1 MGFRELNAV
10 RGAGAPAIAWS
21 PVTTLFA
28 LTVFAS
34 AFLLFALEPMFS
46 KMLLPLF
53 GGSPAVWNT
62 SLVFYQLVL
71 LAGYAYADLL
81 RRNLT
86 IRRQTFVHCALVIVA
101 FLFLPTV
108 LPGWVGD
115 PTKSPVLSLLRIA
128 TATVALPF
136 FVLAA
141 NSSLLQAWFARLRP
155 QADAYALYAASNLGS
170 MLGLVA
176 YTFAFEPF
184 TGLTLQSRLW
194 QSGFLLFAVLL
205 AGCVFVTLR
214 RRDEGTVTGS
224 AVTPDDAG
232 PAIAARRIVRWI
244 ALAAVPSSLMLGV
257 TAYLQDEVAAIPL
270 LWTLPLALYLGTFV
284 IAFGLR
290 RFVSRVVVGRAAA
303 FGLVAIA
310 FFMAGQAVAIELAIG
325 LNVVVFF
332 LLALYCHTTLR
343 DDRPP
348 EGRLTQFYLWLAVGG
363 AIGGMFNALIAPQI
377 FALVIEYPLALVVG
391 ALLLRSDERGTK
403 SRTDRIWDVG
413 VPLIVGAAM
422 FLFIAA
428 PKVSEIELGTVS
440 VFALA
445 GFVALSA
452 VRHPLRFGLVLAVMF
467 GFALYLPS
475 VNGELYHARDFF
487 GVKHVLRTPTYHWFT
502 HGATLHGAESTLIP
516 HEREPLTYFERSGPV
531 GAIFAHLQPSL
542 RRAHVAVAGLGIGT
556 LACYAQSGQ
565 TWTFYEIDPQ
575 VAQIATD
582 SNLFRYISACL
593 PKARIVLGDARLSL
607 TREARHEDALLIL
620 DAYTS
625 DQIPVHLLT
634 REAFAIYLKAL
645 TPHGVLAFDIS
656 NVFFDLRSVI
666 GTLAA
671 NAGLVAYDRLDAQ
684 PDGATRD
691 PGWSPS
697 HWVVVARSDNDLAG
711 LERESG
717 WHALPPSD
725 TIPLWTDDY
734 TSQIRILT
742 RL

>member
-1 MGFRELNAV
+1 MSSLGDPCGVPR
-10 RGAGAPAIAWS
+10 AGAPAFVLS
-21 PVTTLFA
+21 PVAALFA
-28 LTVFAS
+28 VTVFTS

-62 SLVFYQLVL
+62 SLVFYQFVL

-86 IRRQTFVHCALVIVA
+86 VTRQTLVHGALVIVA

-115 PTKSPVLSLLRIA
+115 PTKSPVSSLLRIA

-170 MLGLVA
+170 VLGLIA
-176 YTFAFEPF
+176 YTFAIEPF

-194 QSGFLLFAVLL
+194 QTGFFAFAALL
-205 AGCVFVTLR
+205 ALCVFVILR
-214 RRDEGTVTGS
+214 RRVEDAATRS
-224 AVTPDDAG
+224 AVVPDDMG
-232 PAIAARRIVRWI
+232 PAITVRRIVRWI
-244 ALAAVPSSLMLGV
+244 VLAAVPSSLMLGV

-270 LWTLPLALYLGTFV
+270 LWTVPLVLYLGTFV

-290 RFVSRVVVGRAAA
+290 RFVSRVAVGRAAA

-325 LNVVVFF
+325 LNVAVFF

-363 AIGGMFNALIAPQI
+363 AVGGMFNALIAPQI
-377 FALVIEYPLALVVG
+377 FPLVIEYPLALTVA
-391 ALLLRSDERGTK
+391 ALLLCSDELGTK
-403 SRTDRIWDVG
+403 SRTGRMWDAG
-413 VPLIVGAAM
+413 VPLIVGVAM
-422 FLFIAA
+422 FLLIAV

-445 GFVALSA
+445 GFVALSV
-452 VRHPLRFGLVLAVMF
+452 VRRPLRFGLVLAVMF

-475 VNGELYHARDFF
+475 INGELYHARNFF
-487 GVKHVLRTPTYHWFT
+487 GVKHVLRTPGYHLFA

-531 GAIFAHLQPSL
+531 GAIFAHLQPAL
-542 RRAHVAVAGLGIGT
+542 RHAHVAVAGLGIGT
-556 LACYAQSGQ
+556 LACYARSGQ

-575 VAQIATD
+575 VTQIATD
-582 SNLFRYISACL
+582 SNLFRYIGVPA
-593 PKARIVLGDARLSL
+593 
-607 TREARHEDALLIL
+607 E
-620 DAYTS
+620 TS
-625 DQIPVHLLT
+625 H
-634 REAFAIYLKAL
+634 
-645 TPHGVLAFDIS
+645 
-656 NVFFDLRSVI
+656 RSRRRSTV
-666 GTLAA
+666 
-671 NAGLVAYDRLDAQ
+671 AG
-684 PDGATRD
+684 
-691 PGWSPS
+691 
-697 HWVVVARSDNDLAG
+697 ARSSARGRLTHPGCVYFGSNARPLA
-711 LERESG
+711 
-717 WHALPPSD
+717 HA
-725 TIPLWTDDY
+725 
-734 TSQIRILT
+734 
-742 RL
+742 

>member
-1 MGFRELNAV
+1 MGFRGL
-10 RGAGAPAIAWS
+10 S

-28 LTVFAS
+28 VTVFAS

-62 SLVFYQLVL
+62 SLVFYQFAL
-71 LAGYAYADLL
+71 LAGYAYADLV

-86 IRRQTFVHCALVIVA
+86 IVQQTLVHGALVIVA

-115 PTKSPVLSLLRIA
+115 PTTSPVLSLLRIA
-128 TATVALPF
+128 TATIALPF

-170 MLGLVA
+170 ILGLVA
-176 YTFAFEPF
+176 YTFAAEPF

-194 QSGFLLFAVLL
+194 QTGFLLFAMLL
-205 AGCVFVTLR
+205 AGCVFVILR
-214 RRDEGTVTGS
+214 RRNDGTAAGS
-224 AVTPDDAG
+224 PATPGDMG

-244 ALAAVPSSLMLGV
+244 VLAAVPSSLMLGV

-270 LWTLPLALYLGTFV
+270 LWTVPLALYLGTFV

-290 RFVSRVVVGRAAA
+290 RFVSRVVVARAAA

-332 LLALYCHTTLR
+332 LIALYCHTTLR

-377 FALVIEYPLALVVG
+377 FPLVVEYPLALVVG
-391 ALLLRSDERGTK
+391 ALLLSSDERGTK
-403 SRTDRIWDVG
+403 TRTARVWDVG
-413 VPLIVGAAM
+413 VALIVGFAM
-422 FLFIAA
+422 FLLIVT
-428 PKVSEIELGTVS
+428 PKVLQLGVVS

-445 GFVALSA
+445 GFVALSV
-452 VRHPLRFGLVLAVMF
+452 VRRPLRFGLVLAVMF

-475 VNGELYHARDFF
+475 LNGELYHARNFF
-487 GVKHVLRTPTYHWFT
+487 GVKHVVRAPGFHLFT
-502 HGATLHGAESTLIP
+502 HGATLHGAESTVIP

-531 GAIFAHLQPSL
+531 GALFAHLQPAL
-542 RRAHVAVAGLGIGT
+542 QRAHIAVAGLGIGT
-556 LACYAQSGQ
+556 LACYARSGQ
-565 TWTFYEIDPQ
+565 TWTFYEIDPEVAQ
-575 VAQIATD
+575 VATNSD
-582 SNLFRYISACL
+582 LFRYMSACL

-607 TREARHEDALLIL
+607 THEARHEDALLIL

-625 DQIPVHLLT
+625 DQMPVHLLT

-656 NVFFDLRSVI
+656 NQFFDLRPII

-671 NAGLVAYDRLDAQ
+671 NAGLVAYDRLDAEYG
-684 PDGATRD
+684 DAKRD

-697 HWVVVARSDNDLAG
+697 HWIVVARSDDDLAG
-711 LERESG
+711 LERERG
-717 WHALPPSD
+717 WHALSRSD
-725 TIPLWTDDY
+725 NIPLWTDDY

-742 RL
+742 HL